1 MQPKF
6 NTEDHIQK
14 SNPMKAQPCVDEI
27 YDSADDNDIEDSTN
41 SDCERSSIA
50 TGLDDQQTNQ
60 EIKDN
65 LDTTREE
72 VCITE
77 CWISQRQ
84 AEDELEV
91 ARILEV
97 KRKLKDDEFYNDQPW
112 TMGHEDFLSWIPMIK
127 QHQPQIL
134 PLDLI
139 QRKR

>member
-1 MQPKF
+1 MQPKY
-6 NTEDHIQK
+6 NTEDHLQK
-14 SNPMKAQPCVDEI
+14 SNPMKAQPCADEF
-27 YDSADDNDIEDSTN
+27 YDDANDIEDSTN

-65 LDTTREE
+65 LDTTNEE

-77 CWISQRQ
+77 CWLSQRQ
-84 AEDELEV
+84 AEEELEI
-91 ARILEV
+91 ARVLEV

-127 QHQPQIL
+127 QHQPQLL